1 MKVKVIR
8 LNLGAPAPGKAS
20 RAQRTGIVND
30 WRFGIE
36 FTSPDVYNP
45 PSSPG
50 PSPAEP
56 PAPPGASIVPIHSK
70 GPYMKRYAA
79 LSSLLAVTLFGT
91 GFSWP
96 FPATNSC
103 LQAKKIIMELPPQAS
118 EQKRNDAE
126 KRVAELCPTGAP
138 GRYLKALAFERSGNI
153 EAAIQEYR
161 ETLALDPEFYP
172 ASGNLGLLHQ
182 QKGAS
187 EEAAVEL
194 SQGLKAGD
202 PRYHG
207 GLARILAQ
215 KELHQL
221 AVFHYNEA
229 LAAFPEDASLHG
241 DLAVSYQALGQ
252 QQKAEDEYRKALAI
266 QPGNARARLGLG
278 ALLLARGET
287 DKGVNELKQAAI
299 ADPKNKEVHRLL
311 SEGYAKK
318 GDQKS
323 ADYERMLAGITPS
336 EKNVPRVD
344 HMALAEQHKAAKDLD
359 MAISEYRLRLAEEPN
374 DAVAQQRLGDALV
387 AVGREDEAMNYYR
400 DAIRNKAET
409 PQLHLNLAGI
419 YERKALL
426 DEAVVEYRQV
436 LASTPD
442 NVQARQ
448 RLADIYTLRG
458 SFPQALEQYQ
468 ELVKLTPTDAAAQ
481 LKLARAYVNAKNL
494 DSAITAYQTAIKLDG
509 ESLDAHREL
518 AGLLRKRNEMD
529 QAAGEYQEVLRLK
542 KDDQDARTALT
553 AIYVKNKNYDSL
565 AKLLKEGVELAP
577 TDANAHYKLGLVYE
591 FQKNYAAATDEYKE
605 AVKLKA
611 DHAKALNAMGRVQ
624 MKDGHIAEAKES
636 LEAARKADPEL
647 EEAQVLLSNI
657 KDEFNPEP
665 RSYRKHKSSKSSKAT
680 KGGKGKKGKKGKKSK
695 DSDDKPSKKKK
706 KSTKKKHKEG

>member
-1 MKVKVIR
+1 
-8 LNLGAPAPGKAS
+8 
-20 RAQRTGIVND
+20 
-30 WRFGIE
+30 
-36 FTSPDVYNP
+36 
-45 PSSPG
+45 
-50 PSPAEP
+50 
-56 PAPPGASIVPIHSK
+56 
-70 GPYMKRYAA
+70 MKRYAA

-103 LQAKKIIMELPPQAS
+103 LEAKKIILELSPQAS
-118 EQKRNDAE
+118 EQKRKDVE

-194 SQGLKAGD
+194 SQGLKTGN

-207 GLARILAQ
+207 GLARILAEKQ
-215 KELHQL
+215 LHQL
-221 AVFHYNEA
+221 AIFHFTEA
-229 LAAFPEDASLHG
+229 LAAFPEDASLHT
-241 DLAVSYQALGQ
+241 DLAASYDAVGQ
-252 QQKAEDEYRKALAI
+252 KQRAEDAYRKALAI
-266 QPGNARARLGLG
+266 QPGNARARLGFG
-278 ALLLARGET
+278 SLLLERGET
-287 DKGVNELKQAAI
+287 DKAVNELKQAAI
-299 ADPKNKEVHRLL
+299 ADPGNKEVHRLL
-311 SEGYAKK
+311 AQGYVRK

-323 ADYERMLAGITPS
+323 ADYERVLAGITPKVK
-336 EKNVPRVD
+336 EGPKVD
-344 HMALAEQHKAAKDLD
+344 HMALAEQYRNAKDFD
-359 MAISEYRLRLAEEPN
+359 MAISEYRLRLAEEPG
-374 DAVAQQRLGDALV
+374 DSVAQQRLGDCLL
-387 AVGREDEAMNYYR
+387 AVGREDEAMSYYR
-400 DAIRNKAET
+400 DAIRNKGEN

-468 ELVKLTPTDAAAQ
+468 ELAKMNPSDAATQ
-481 LKLARAYVNAKNL
+481 LKLARALVNTKDL
-494 DSAITAYQTAIKLDG
+494 DSAITAYQGAIKLDA
-509 ESLDAHREL
+509 ESLEAHREL
-518 AGLLRKRNEMD
+518 ANLLRKRNMMD
-529 QAAGEYQEVLRLK
+529 EAANQYQEVLRLK

-577 TDANAHYKLGLVYE
+577 SDANAHYKLGLVYE
-591 FQKNYAAATDEYKE
+591 FQKNYSAATAEYKE
-605 AVKLKA
+605 AVNLKP

-624 MKDGHIAEAKES
+624 MKDGRIAEAKES

-665 RSYRKHKSSKSSKAT
+665 RSYKKHKSSKGSKS
-680 KGGKGKKGKKGKKSK
+680 KKGKKGKKTK
-695 DSDDKPSKKKK
+695 EKKEKPSKKSSSKKK
-706 KSTKKKHKEG
+706 KSSKKKHKED